1 MKRWRNLQRAAHY
14 KRRRNRWK
22 ELRRHLKP
30 VTAEQLPDIH
40 TILKQLNNG
49 ELHHDH

>member
-22 ELRRHLKP
+22 ELRRTLRL
-30 VTAEQLPDIH
+30 VTVEPMPDMH

-49 ELHHDH
+49 ELHHDY